1 MDPLTLLAAA
11 KVSYEALKA
20 GIAVGK
26 ELQGMAADMGS
37 LFDSV
42 AAITRVAADPK
53 GSLMAGKTAQQV
65 AMEAY
70 AAKAEAD
77 QMMEELKNHF
87 IGEFGIAAWDQ
98 VLAATTQIKKD
109 QTDVKPLGGGAL
121 VAESLGVR
129 YGSVQRN
136 LAVFEP
142 PAHAGVGNLVRCIA
156 PAELR
161 KKHGFLG

>member
-11 KVSYEALKA
+11 KVSFEALKA

-26 ELQGMAADMGS
+26 ELQHMAKDLGS

-42 AAITRVAADPK
+42 AAITRAAADPK
-53 GSLMAGKTAQQV
+53 GSLMAGKSAQQI

-70 AAKAEAD
+70 AAKVEAD

-98 VLAATTQIKKD
+98 VLSATTQIKKD
-109 QTDVKPLGGGAL
+109 MKAAALEAEKAQGELMHTVMVWGAAL
-121 VAESLGVR
+121 
-129 YGSVQRN
+129 
-136 LAVFEP
+136 LALIVTIIC
-142 PAHAGVGNLVRCIA
+142 VILIA
-156 PAELR
+156 IGLIHR
-161 KKHGFLG
+161 